1 MDRYID
7 VEPMRDDWLNE
18 VNESIFC
25 PNDVLDSID
34 SQPDAD
40 AEPKR
45 KWIPCSVRLPECE
58 QEVWI
63 QTKRGIRTTAMYE
76 DGKMPE
82 DESEWNWNDID
93 FDYDEKTDTYFI
105 PEGWWEYRHFNPDDV
120 YNCLVDEEVVA
131 WMPLPDKYEPE
142 SVKK

>member
-1 MDRYID
+1 MSRYID
-7 VEPMRDDWLNE
+7 VDELKDYINGNEQFIDWQKKE
-18 VNESIFC
+18 IVEC
-25 PNDVLDSID
+25 ID
-34 SQPDAD
+34 CC
-40 AEPKR
+40 ETIG
-45 KWIPCSVRLPECE
+45 WIPCSVRLPECE

-82 DESEWNWNDID
+82 DESVWNWNDID

-120 YNCLVDEEVVA
+120 YNCLVDEEVIA
-131 WMPLPDKYEPE
+131 WMPLPDPYKE
-142 SVKK
+142 SVMK

>member
-1 MDRYID
+1 MSRYID
-7 VEPMRDDWLNE
+7 ADELKDYINGNEQFIDWQKKEIVE
-18 VNESIFC
+18 C
-25 PNDVLDSID
+25 ID
-34 SQPDAD
+34 CC
-40 AEPKR
+40 ETIG
-45 KWIPCSVRLPECE
+45 WIPCSVRLPECE

-63 QTKRGIRTTAMYE
+63 QTNRGKRTTAMYE

-82 DESEWNWNDID
+82 DESAWNWNEID

-120 YNCLVDEEVVA
+120 YNCLVDEEVIA

>member
-1 MDRYID
+1 MSRYID
-7 VEPMRDDWLNE
+7 VDELKDYINGNEQFIDWQKKE
-18 VNESIFC
+18 IVEC
-25 PNDVLDSID
+25 ID
-34 SQPDAD
+34 CC
-40 AEPKR
+40 ETIG
-45 KWIPCSVRLPECE
+45 WIPCSVRLPECE

-82 DESEWNWNDID
+82 DESVWNWNDID

-120 YNCLVDEEVVA
+120 YNCLVDEEVIA
-131 WMPLPDKYEPE
+131 WMPLPEPYNE
-142 SVKK
+142 NTTYGI

>member
-1 MDRYID
+1 MSRYID
-7 VEPMRDDWLNE
+7 VDELKDYINGNEQFIDWQKKE
-18 VNESIFC
+18 IVEC
-25 PNDVLDSID
+25 ID
-34 SQPDAD
+34 CC
-40 AEPKR
+40 ETIG
-45 KWIPCSVRLPECE
+45 WIPCSVRLPECE

-82 DESEWNWNDID
+82 DESAWNWNEID

-120 YNCLVDEEVVA
+120 YNCLVDEEVIA
-131 WMPLPDKYEPE
+131 WMPLPEPYAE
-142 SVKK
+142 SAKV

>member
-1 MDRYID
+1 MTNDEAIRY
-7 VEPMRDDWLNE
+7 
-18 VNESIFC
+18 
-25 PNDVLDSID
+25 LDGIKPVGIHMEKDIYMLRGEALSMAI
-34 SQPDAD
+34 SALENQ
-40 AEPKR
+40 R
-45 KWIPCSVRLPECE
+45 WIPCSERLPECE

-63 QTKRGIRTTAMYE
+63 QTNRGKKTTAMYE

-93 FDYDEKTDTYFI
+93 FDFDEKTDTYLI

-131 WMPLPDKYEPE
+131 WMLLPEAFTE
-142 SVKK
+142 SVEK